1 MGKLKRNIFLNPR
14 KGEVESFDVAEASE
28 EWAKLFGANKNI
40 YRTFPSIIDG
50 LKPVQRRILYAL
62 ATNENQGKKNRK
74 VSRVSGDT
82 MGRFH
87 PHGDSSINEAI
98 VNMAQPWRNNLIFLE
113 PYGSFGSISG
123 DKAAAPRYI
132 ETALTEFSQKCF
144 FADINKCN
152 VPMMDSYTGEEK
164 EPEYLPSRYPSILM
178 NPQLSGIGFGSASN
192 IPPFNPKEV
201 MEATIALIRDKDY
214 KVRLIPD
221 SPTGCDVVDN
231 GDFNKINKSGKGKFT
246 LQATYEID
254 YVENIVRITSVPLQ
268 INVDS
273 VIAKIVAMK
282 KAGQLDE
289 LADFHDNTKDA
300 TVDLVLYLNKKSN
313 KGEDINPDKFIEKL
327 MKKNCGLREG
337 YSCELRV
344 VDNFKPELY
353 STKKILL
360 KWIEYRRDCV
370 ISIYNNLFVK
380 AMSDYHMNQVLMFI
394 FNKDN
399 AENTLKIARNSKDKA
414 SMKEKLIK
422 AYNITSIQAE
432 TIANMRIS
440 SFNKDKYDEYKERD
454 KELQSEIKKIEK
466 ILESD
471 HEIDKIIIS
480 QLEEGIRLFG
490 YPRKS
495 NVYKEGM
502 EHEKVSKAD
511 YLIGISKD
519 GYIKKVTTDHLSIG
533 SVGKTSSVC
542 VIKIN
547 NRDNLLLFDSEGN
560 ISRINISLIPEMDY
574 NENGIEMNRF
584 FRVSGEVITI
594 MKETDVKECVNSNII
609 LVTEKGLG
617 KKVSLSEFKNLD
629 DQKLSITLNDGDHLV
644 SAIPSLETDD
654 IIIYTNFGDGIRLS
668 IKEFKLYGKSAK
680 GLPLLSLKQ
689 NEKVVGIDIL
699 DGNKDKLV
707 YVTSSGRMKMTKEEY
722 LPVMK
727 RKDDPS
733 ALISLES
740 NEQLINISSVNGT
753 EKVICY
759 RKKSKPEIIDLKN
772 VPVTTRIAKATK
784 QVKTPKGDD
793 VIACNI
799 IV

>member
-1 MGKLKRNIFLNPR
+1 MGKIKRNIFLNPR

-50 LKPVQRRILYAL
+50 LKPVQRRILYSL

-74 VSRVSGDT
+74 VSRVAGDT

-87 PHGDSSINEAI
+87 PHGDSSITEAV
-98 VNMAQPWRNNLIFLE
+98 VNMAQVWRNNLILLE
-113 PYGSFGSISG
+113 PFGSFGSISG

-132 ETALTEFSQKCF
+132 ETALTQFSQKCF
-144 FADINKCN
+144 FSDINKCN

-164 EPEYLPSRYPSILM
+164 EPEYLPSRYPCILM
-178 NPQLSGIGFGSASN
+178 NPQLSGIGFGLASN

-201 MEATIALIRDKDY
+201 MEATIALIRDKDH

-231 GDFNKINKSGKGKFT
+231 GEFNKINKTGKGKFT

-254 YVENIVRITSVPLQ
+254 YVENVVKITSVPLQ
-268 INVDS
+268 VNVDN
-273 VIAKIVAMK
+273 VIAKIVSMK
-282 KAGQLDE
+282 KAGNLDE
-289 LADFHDNTKDA
+289 LADFNDNTKDS
-300 TVDLVLYLNKKSN
+300 TVELVLYLNKKSN

-344 VDNFKPELY
+344 IDNFKPELY

-399 AENTLKIARNSKDKA
+399 AEKTLKIARNSKDKA
-414 SMKEKLIK
+414 VMKEKLIK
-422 AYNITSIQAE
+422 EYGITTIQAE
-432 TIANMRIS
+432 TIANMRMT
-440 SFNKDKYDEYKERD
+440 SFNKDRYAEYKERD

-471 HEIDKIIIS
+471 HEIDKIIIE

-495 NVYKEGM
+495 KVYKEGM
-502 EHEKVSKAD
+502 EYEKVSKD
-511 YLIGISKD
+511 NYLIGISRD
-519 GYIKKVTTDHLSIG
+519 GYIKKLTADHHSIG
-533 SVGKTSSVC
+533 TIGKTSSAC
-542 VIKIN
+542 VILIN
-547 NRDNLLLFDSEGN
+547 NRDNLLLFDSKGN
-560 ISRINISLIPEMDY
+560 ILRVNISLIPEMKY
-574 NENGIEMNRF
+574 KENGIELNRF
-584 FRVSGEVITI
+584 FRVSGEVIQI
-594 MKETDVKECVNSNII
+594 LKETNVKECVNQSII
-609 LVTEKGLG
+609 LVTEKGYG

-629 DQKLSITLNDGDHLV
+629 DQKVSITLNDGDKLV

-654 IIIYTNFGDGIRLS
+654 IILYTNFGDGLRLS
-668 IKEFKLYGKSAK
+668 IKEFKLYGKAAK
-680 GLPLLSLKQ
+680 GLPLINLKQ
-689 NEKVVGIDIL
+689 NEKVIGIDIL
-699 DGNKDKLV
+699 DGEKDKLV
-707 YVTSSGRMKMTKEEY
+707 YLTSSGKLKMTKEEY

-727 RKDDPS
+727 RKDDPL
-733 ALISLES
+733 ALISLDN
-740 NEQLINISSVNGT
+740 NEQLVSISSVNGT
-753 EKVICY
+753 EKIICY
-759 RKKSKPEIIDLKN
+759 RKKSNPEIIDLKT
-772 VPVTTRIAKATK
+772 VPVTTRIAKARK
-784 QVKTPKGDD
+784 MVKTPKGDD
-793 VIACNI
+793 VISCNI
-799 IV
+799 IS